1 MVWGAVWDTSVLM
14 KKTSWTEK
22 KLNYYY
28 YYSNEEKNLFSLLLV
43 IIDFLLDQE
52 MVKKKVWFMNQKS
65 INSDFEKIIRLGR
78 ETLF

>member
-1 MVWGAVWDTSVLM
+1 MFWCLVG
-14 KKTSWTEK
+14 
-22 KLNYYY
+22 
-28 YYSNEEKNLFSLLLV
+28 YYSNEEKNLFSLFLV